1 MLFTNTE
8 LLLLFSHA
16 DTRIKRI
23 LLVRTDR
30 LGDVILTL
38 PMLPALRQCFPN
50 AYIAML
56 LRRYTGEVLEGNPNV
71 DELIWYDDE
80 NGLVPFDRMSA
91 RLREKRFDITIVVY
105 PRFRL
110 AWLMFRSGIPIR
122 VGTGYRYYSVLF
134 NKKVYE
140 HRKDAQRHELEYN
153 LNLLKELD
161 CKLAENFKPEFYINI
176 PDRVQA
182 KVDALLHSMNVE
194 GNNFVV
200 IHPGSGGSAREW
212 SPDNFGALA
221 ARFVHEGGLKVI
233 VTGTKGE
240 EVKVT
245 AVVKASNGQATP
257 LVGKL
262 TIKELGALIRSSK
275 LFVSNSTGPLHLAV
289 AMGTP
294 VVGLY
299 PQHQA
304 MSAKRWGP
312 YTEKKIVF
320 VPQRPLDCNVCVE
333 NKIQCECMATISV
346 EEVFQSATSLL
357 QTRRDAIH
365 AN

>member
-1 MLFTNTE
+1 MP
-8 LLLLFSHA
+8 SHA
-16 DTRIKRI
+16 SDRSIKRI

-56 LRRYTGEVLEGNPNV
+56 LRRYTGEVFEGNPNV
-71 DELIWYDDE
+71 DELIWYDDDD
-80 NGLVPFDRMSA
+80 GLVPFGRMCA
-91 RLREKRFDITIVVY
+91 RLREKQFDIAVVVY

-122 VGTGYRYYSVLF
+122 VGTGYRYYSILF
-134 NKKVYE
+134 NKRVYE

-161 CKLAENFKPEFYINI
+161 CKTPDNFKPEFYIDI
-176 PDRVQA
+176 PDKAQA
-182 KVDALLHSMNVE
+182 KVDALLRSIGVG
-194 GNNFVV
+194 GNNFV
-200 IHPGSGGSAREW
+200 ILHPGSGGSAREW
-212 SPDNFGALA
+212 LPDNFGALA
-221 ARFVHEGGLKVI
+221 ARFVRQGGLKVI
-233 VTGTKGE
+233 VTGTKAE
-240 EVKVT
+240 EAKVD
-245 AVVKASNGQATP
+245 AVVKASNGQAIP
-257 LVGKL
+257 VVGKL
-262 TIKELGALIRSSK
+262 TIKELGALIHSAK

-312 YTEKKIVF
+312 YTEKKVVF
-320 VPQRPLDCNVCVE
+320 VPQRPLDCSVCVE
-333 NKIQCECMATISV
+333 NKTPCECMATISV